1 MFFRLSSQRIKKK
14 TVPGTRF
21 VEYNKRRVFPVRMR
35 ARKKKGG
42 NMPAKGAIFTGP
54 RAFPARGDLDSQ
66 NRRPPLR
73 NALSKKV
80 GGRRATRFMAQ
91 FVCCRGGG
99 FQIANGRPQA
109 RPNGLNGRRR
119 SCFSKC
125 GSSARAARPIK
136 VFGGRRGRRARRNYE
151 ESARDGGGGH
161 VVKTRA

>member
-1 MFFRLSSQRIKKK
+1 
-14 TVPGTRF
+14 
-21 VEYNKRRVFPVRMR
+21 
-35 ARKKKGG
+35 
-42 NMPAKGAIFTGP
+42 MPAKGAIFTGP

-80 GGRRATRFMAQ
+80 GGGRATRFMAQ

-151 ESARDGGGGH
+151 ESARETGEAVTWSKHERSPRGTSGNNSGRWRR
-161 VVKTRA
+161 KPRKRASIQPSTSSALTKQRWVSA